1 MGQRQVREGDTV
13 DDGSRE
19 EQVVNQAVVDAG
31 GDAPDGE
38 REGSV
43 RRPLIRA
50 TLKHPDGTPPPPRE
64 PPLFTMHQQ
73 PGGDGRDA
81 SQANR
86 KPGRGRGAQ
95 PSSFNDRRQ
104 AGGSPGNGRASGN
117 QAQPDGRSG
126 SKSRSSRRG
135 RGRSR

>member
-13 DDGSRE
+13 DNGSRE
-19 EQVVNQAVVDAG
+19 DQVMKQAIADAR
-31 GDAPDGE
+31 GDVQDVE

-50 TLKHPDGTPPPPRE
+50 TLTHPEGTPPPPRE
-64 PPLFTMHQQ
+64 PPVFTMHQQ
-73 PGGDGRDA
+73 PGGNGGSAPPQAGR
-81 SQANR
+81 Q
-86 KPGRGRGAQ
+86 GRGG
-95 PSSFNDRRQ
+95 PSRPFGDRRP
-104 AGGSPGNGRASGN
+104 AGGAPGNGRPSGN
-117 QAQPDGRSG
+117 QAQTEGRPG

>member
-13 DDGSRE
+13 DNGSRE
-19 EQVVNQAVVDAG
+19 DQVMKQAIADAR
-31 GDAPDGE
+31 GDVQDVE

-50 TLKHPDGTPPPPRE
+50 TLKHPEGAPPPRD
-64 PPLFTMHQQ
+64 PPVFTMHQQ
-73 PGGDGRDA
+73 PGGNGGGAPPQAGR
-81 SQANR
+81 Q
-86 KPGRGRGAQ
+86 GRGG
-95 PSSFNDRRQ
+95 PSRPFGDRRP
-104 AGGSPGNGRASGN
+104 AGGAPGNGRPSGN
-117 QAQPDGRSG
+117 QAQTEGRPG

>member
-1 MGQRQVREGDTV
+1 MGQRQVREGNTV
-13 DDGSRE
+13 DDASRE
-19 EQVVNQAVVDAG
+19 DQVVKQAIADAG
-31 GDAPDGE
+31 DDAGDAE

-64 PPLFTMHQQ
+64 PPVFTMHQQ
-73 PGGDGRDA
+73 TGGNGWDA
-81 SQANR
+81 SQANKR
-86 KPGRGRGAQ
+86 QGRGRGGQ
-95 PSSFNDRRQ
+95 PRSFNDRRH
-104 AGGSPGNGRASGN
+104 AGGAPGNGPSSGN

-126 SKSRSSRRG
+126 SKSRSPRRG

>member
-1 MGQRQVREGDTV
+1 MGQRQVREGHTV

-19 EQVVNQAVVDAG
+19 DQAAGQAVADTGDDAR
-31 GDAPDGE
+31 DAE

-50 TLKHPDGTPPPPRE
+50 TLRHPDGASPPPRE
-64 PPLFTMHQQ
+64 PPVFTMHQQ
-73 PGGDGRDA
+73 TGGNGGDA
-81 SQANR
+81 PQADR
-86 KPGRGRGAQ
+86 KQGRGRNGQ
-95 PSSFNDRRQ
+95 SHSLHDRRYA
-104 AGGSPGNGRASGN
+104 AGGTGGSRSSGN
-117 QAQPDGRSG
+117 QARPDGRPG